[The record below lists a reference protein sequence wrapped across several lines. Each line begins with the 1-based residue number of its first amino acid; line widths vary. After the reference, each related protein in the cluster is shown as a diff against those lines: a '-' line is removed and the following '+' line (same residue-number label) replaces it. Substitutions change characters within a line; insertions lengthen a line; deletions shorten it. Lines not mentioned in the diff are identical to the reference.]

1 MAGERNARG
10 QFQRQSATDFQK
22 ALYAFQVSSARRVK
36 DAFAISIT
44 EVRRSVV
51 EGSTLTGAPGQP
63 VDIGTLRGSWTDNKV
78 APLVWELTSGLVYTK
93 SIEDGVSYAHGG
105 TPLTLRSTVGGFH
118 SVKLTRAG
126 WDKIVAFSVERAAG
140 RKR

>member
-1 MAGERNARG
+1 MAT
-10 QFQRQSATDFQK
+10 TDAK
-22 ALYAFQVSSARRVK
+22 AFQQALSRFRVASARRVK

-51 EGSTLTGAPGQP
+51 EGSELTGAPGQP
-63 VDIGTLRGSWTDNKV
+63 VDIGTLRGSWTDKKV
-78 APLVWELTSGLVYTK
+78 APMVWELTSGLVYTK

-105 TPLTLRSTVGGFH
+105 TPLTLRSPVGGFH

-126 WDKIVAFSVERAAG
+126 WDQIVAFSVERAAG
-140 RKR
+140 QRL